1 MAKFELKLPK
11 MGESV
16 AEATVTSWLKEV
28 GDFIEADESVV
39 EIATDKVDSDV
50 PSEVSG
56 TLVQILHEKDAVV
69 QVGHT
74 LAIIETKGEVVTEAV
89 QEQIPSAV
97 ISAAVEKVE
106 KEIENAVSINESPS
120 IALEIPTDRFY
131 SPLVKNMASKE
142 GISSEELEKIPGSG
156 KEGRLTKSDM
166 KTYLKN
172 RSKQSRCVLA
182 HRSKIETPSKRSAL
196 CVRETS

>member
-56 TLVQILHEKDAVV
+56 TLIQILHEKDAVV

-74 LAIIETKGEVVTEAV
+74 LAIIETEDGVVTEPV
-89 QEQIPSAV
+89 EEQVPSAA
-97 ISAAVEKVE
+97 ISAAVEEVE
-106 KEIENAVSINESPS
+106 KEIEKAVSINETPS
-120 IALEIPTDRFY
+120 AVSVIPTDRFY
-131 SPLVKNMASKE
+131 SPLVKNIASMSIPWPAAPSLKQYFLPNQSSCLLLTSVVRKVDV
-142 GISSEELEKIPGSG
+142 ISRQMFLPGCG
-156 KEGRLTKSDM
+156 P
-166 KTYLKN
+166 
-172 RSKQSRCVLA
+172 A
-182 HRSKIETPSKRSAL
+182 
-196 CVRETS
+196 